1 MKQLLIFIFMGT
13 FVISSSLNE
22 DEISLFI
29 ESRYAG
35 DDSTVYS
42 MISEDFKYYHTPY
55 IGLGI
60 FTEYVDG
67 SLLVTGIVDDSLQTM
82 LSVGDRISEIN
93 GKVVSIESPTI
104 TGKEKDVQSL
114 IVTRDGDS
122 TFTELN
128 IPLIQVQYYQNDSLF
143 LFDMKTYADQWSEF
157 HVDILDIVF
166 EKEKASV
173 YYHWEGSKT
182 ENGQVFHFYAMEMIH
197 INKKTDLIYKVEGL
211 WSEKQFRDQFK

>member
-104 TGKEKDVQSL
+104 NGKEKDVQS
-114 IVTRDGDS
+114 GM
-122 TFTELN
+122 E
-128 IPLIQVQYYQNDSLF
+128 IPLLPN
-143 LFDMKTYADQWSEF
+143 
-157 HVDILDIVF
+157 
-166 EKEKASV
+166 
-173 YYHWEGSKT
+173 
-182 ENGQVFHFYAMEMIH
+182 
-197 INKKTDLIYKVEGL
+197 
-211 WSEKQFRDQFK
+211 

>member
-67 SLLVTGIVDDSLQTM
+67 SLLVTGIVD
-82 LSVGDRISEIN
+82 EIN

-104 TGKEKDVQSL
+104 NGKEKDVQSL

-182 ENGQVFHFYAMEMIH
+182 ANGQVFHFYAMEMIH